1 MTHPSASQPDL
12 AAGEVVELA
21 IGEVAHGG
29 VFVARHESGRVV
41 FVADALPGE
50 LARARITDVKK
61 RFARAET
68 LEVLE
73 AAPERVDH
81 VWPEASLDRDPDE
94 RAGGA
99 EFGHALPEFGRE
111 LKRRVLAD
119 ALVRFGGLEPA
130 QVSALAVEPL
140 PGDDESRGRHWRT
153 RVTLHVDAD
162 GRIGPYASRSH
173 RIVDIASLPL
183 AFDDIEERA
192 LRAIADGVGGGPGRV
207 EFVAPSDHDT
217 RMRVVLDGAEP
228 REPGRIVERVRD
240 REFSVSEAGFWQ
252 VHRHAATTLFDAV
265 RWAVDPELLD
275 PSAHNLDLYGGVGLL
290 GAALAEL
297 GGPTTRIET
306 VEASAD
312 ATWHASANLGEWAN
326 ALATTARVDRFLRGL
341 VRDSDAAGRE
351 ALAAGTLVLDP
362 PRAGAGREVVEALAE
377 LAPAQLVY
385 VACDPVAL
393 ARDTGLLRERGYE
406 LARMRAFDLFPNTHH
421 VEAVAAFVR

>member
-1 MTHPSASQPDL
+1 MTAGAIVDL
-12 AAGEVVELA
+12 E
-21 IGEVAHGG
+21 IGDVAHGG
-29 VFVARHESGRVV
+29 VLVARHQSGRVV

-50 LARARITDVKK
+50 RVRARVADVKK

-73 AAPERVDH
+73 ASPERVDH

-99 EFGHALPEFGRE
+99 EFGHAPVAFGRE

-119 ALVRFGGLEPA
+119 ALTRFGGLDADSPLVA
-130 QVSALAVEPL
+130 ALAVEGL
-140 PGDDESRGRHWRT
+140 PGDDADRGRHWRT

-162 GRIGPYASRSH
+162 GRVGPYAARSH
-173 RIVDIASLPL
+173 RVVDVASLPL

-207 EFVAPSDHDT
+207 DFVAPSDHDT
-217 RMRVVLDGAEP
+217 RMRVVLDGAP
-228 REPGRIVERVRD
+228 AREPGRIVERVRD

-265 RWAVDPELLD
+265 QQAVDPGLLRAD
-275 PSAHNLDLYGGVGLL
+275 ADNLDLYGGVGLL

-297 GGPTTRIET
+297 GGAGTRLRS

-312 ATWHASANLGEWAN
+312 ATAHAEANLAEWTGA
-326 ALATTARVDRFLRGL
+326 AATTARVDRFLRGL
-341 VRDSDAAGRE
+341 VRDAGAAERDR
-351 ALAAGTLVLDP
+351 LRAATVVLDP
-362 PRAGAGREVVEALAE
+362 PRAGAGREVVDALVE

-393 ARDTGLLRERGYE
+393 GRDTGLLRERGYE
-406 LARMRAFDLFPNTHH
+406 PVRLRAFDLFPNTHH
-421 VEAVAAFVR
+421 VEAVAAFVRG